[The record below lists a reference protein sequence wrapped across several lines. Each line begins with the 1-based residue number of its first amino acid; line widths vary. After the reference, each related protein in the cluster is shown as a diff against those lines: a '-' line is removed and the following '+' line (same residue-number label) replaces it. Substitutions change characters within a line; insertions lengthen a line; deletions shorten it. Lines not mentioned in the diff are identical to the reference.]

1 MGDVIEFE
9 GTVLEASRGDTYRVE
24 CVAGAL
30 RRTVLAEAQ
39 RAHELQPRAG
49 RRRRPRVRVEVS
61 PYDTTRGRIVR
72 RLDGEAGA

>member
-30 RRTVLAEAQ
+30 RRTVLA
-39 RAHELQPRAG
+39 RRSGRMNFNRVRVVAG
-49 RRRRPRVRVEVS
+49 DRVRVEVS